1 MERDCHDSI
10 GSVER
15 LFYSIAV
22 VYIDINVKDSVVVLE
37 ELEDRKHD
45 VVHIAEAR
53 RFLLLG
59 VV

>member
-1 MERDCHDSI
+1 M
-10 GSVER
+10 
-15 LFYSIAV
+15 